1 MLRPARILAA
11 LLCCALLGAAPAAAD
26 QVFHLQKLADG
37 VYAAIVDPYP
47 PMYVF
52 ANSLIVINDEDV
64 LVVDTQASP
73 SAARALLAEIRKLT
87 DKPVRFVVN
96 THWHAD
102 HIYGNQVY
110 RDAFP
115 RADFIAH
122 DTARRDILTRG
133 TAYVEEERETL
144 PPSIAQ
150 REQWLETGIG
160 PDGRPLTE
168 DLRRRIERSA
178 RLRREHLAELDTLE
192 IVPPAITFEHSLTL
206 YRGDRVIE
214 LLHFHPAHTRGD
226 IVVYLPQEKILAVG
240 DLLEDAFPYFGHGYP
255 AGWLATLKE
264 IDAMDADTFL
274 PAHGSVLR
282 DRMLLDTET
291 RLLASIVGQVQ
302 QAFADG
308 LSLEETQKKVNLEEF
323 RRFFTGGDP
332 RNDPEF
338 NQRAAKQ
345 SSAPTWKPPAGSTK
359 NWPARPLNPL
369 NRKAA

>member
-1 MLRPARILAA
+1 VPRLARILVV
-11 LLCCALLGAAPAAAD
+11 LLCGALLGAAPAAAGE
-26 QVFHLQKLADG
+26 VFHLQKLADG
-37 VYAAIVDPYP
+37 VYAAIVDPNP

-52 ANSLIVINDEDV
+52 ANSLIVINRKDV

-87 DKPVRFVVN
+87 DKPVRYVVN

-115 RADFIAH
+115 RVDFIAH
-122 DTARRDILTRG
+122 DTGRRDILTRG
-133 TAYVEEERETL
+133 AAYVEEEKETL
-144 PPSIAQ
+144 PPSIVQ
-150 REQWLETGIG
+150 REQWLKTGIG
-160 PDGRPLTE
+160 PDGQPLTG

-192 IVPPAITFEHSLTL
+192 IIPPTITFAHSLTL
-206 YRGDRVIE
+206 YCGDHVIE
-214 LLHFHPAHTRGD
+214 LRYFHPAHTRGD

-264 IDAMDADTFL
+264 IAAMDAEIFL
-274 PAHGSVLR
+274 PAHGSVQR
-282 DRMLLDTET
+282 DRELLDTET
-291 RLLASIVGQVQ
+291 RLLASLVSQVQ
-302 QAFADG
+302 RAVADG

-323 RRFFTGGDP
+323 RPFFTGGDP

-338 NQRAAKQ
+338 NQRAAEAVERAYLEATGKLEQ
-345 SSAPTWKPPAGSTK
+345 ELAGTPAEPAKP
-359 NWPARPLNPL
+359 
-369 NRKAA
+369 